1 MKPWLLRL
9 LLLLLL
15 LPMIVGLPA
24 LTVAAAST
32 SQQASAPASHGTAVF
47 VVPVKQTIESGL
59 QSFLERAYAE
69 AEKAKAEKIILVVDT
84 LGGKII
90 NADEIGGIIRSSK
103 IPTVAYVENRAISAG
118 AYISLNAEQIIMH
131 PGSTIGAAAVVDGSG
146 TLIDDPKIVSA
157 WVAAMRSAAE
167 SNGRDPEI
175 AMKMADPFSEVKIE
189 GLNKTFT
196 KGQVVT
202 LSAEEAV
209 KVGYAEHIANSVE
222 SAVKWLGLDERTII
236 EFNPSLAEKVARF
249 VTAPGLSTL
258 LLILGIAGIAIEL
271 FVPGFGIP
279 GFIGLL
285 SFGLYFFGHYI
296 AGFAGLET
304 ALLFVVGIGLLI
316 VELFVPSF
324 GILGML
330 GIASLV
336 GGIVMVSYDTGATL
350 GSLVIAVIAA
360 AAVVAVFSYIFKK
373 RGIWNKFILRESLTS
388 EEGFIPAES
397 KILLQGLEG
406 IALTPLRPS
415 GTVDIAGERVDVV
428 TSGEF
433 ITAGKRVKVV
443 KVDGTRVIVS
453 EVV

>member
-1 MKPWLLRL
+1 
-9 LLLLLL
+9 
-15 LPMIVGLPA
+15 MIVGLPA